1 MAKSSALPL
10 LVAGGAALL
19 LMGGKKKKSSSGGG
33 VSPAGPIYGPDATD
47 DPMAPVY
54 PGAGPVPG
62 SSPQVPPAAPAGQ
75 SDKEKWTERQN
86 KLQALGYA
94 QYSGFVTGKAD
105 APTSTAIEEFQNE
118 WNWFVAHLEQMN
130 PQIDYKT
137 PYTAITSDGAWGP
150 ATSSRVDKALN
161 KFDGVSAIEVEGLAE
176 PVYNFHGMI
185 SGLRGA

>member
-1 MAKSSALPL
+1 MAKSAAPL
-10 LVAGGAALL
+10 LLLGGAALL
-19 LMGGKKKKSSSGGG
+19 LMGGKKKKKSSGNA
-33 VSPAGPIYGPDATD
+33 VAEAGPFYGPGATD

-54 PGAGPVPG
+54 PGAGPLPSG
-62 SSPQVPPAAPAGQ
+62 STQPPPAAPSGQ

-105 APTSTAIEEFQNE
+105 AATSNSIRDFQDE

-130 PQIDYKT
+130 PAIEYKA
-137 PYTAITSDGAWGP
+137 PYTKITSDGAWGP

-161 KFDGVSAIEVEGLAE
+161 KFDGISAVEVEGLSE

-185 SGLRGA
+185 VGLQQL